1 MVKDKDGKV
10 IDCKEKKLERW
21 AEHFRELLN
30 VEPPVSPLE
39 DITAE
44 FDELEIDLSPLT
56 KNKVHRAV
64 RNLKNNKVAGY
75 GKITGKMLK
84 AGGVKLIEWLLRICI
99 AVWTSEGVPEDW
111 KRGVIVKIPKKGD
124 IAICANNRGITLLSI
139 AGKVFCT
146 LVLLRI
152 RDAVDER
159 LRENQAGFRKGR
171 SCSDQCFA
179 LRQLVEKSLEF
190 QIPVKI
196 NFIDFKAAFDSIQ
209 RDSLWKIVESYGL
222 RRKLINIMKNTYD
235 GSTCCVKV
243 NDEMTDWF
251 EVTTGVRQGC
261 VWSPLLFGIVINW
274 VLKNSLDKND
284 LGIVLEKRRSS
295 RYQQQRISDLE
306 FCGRHSPD

>member
-10 IDCKEKKLERW
+10 IDCKEKKLKRW
-21 AEHFRELLN
+21 AEYFRELLN
-30 VEPPVSPLE
+30 IEPSVSPLE

-44 FDELEIDLSPLT
+44 FDDLEIDLSPPT
-56 KNKVHRAV
+56 KNEVDRAV
-64 RNLKNNKVAGY
+64 RNLKNNKAAGY
-75 GKITGKMLK
+75 DKITGEMLK
-84 AGGVKLIEWLLRICI
+84 AGGDKLIEWLLRICI
-99 AVWTSEGVPEDW
+99 AVWTSERIPEDW

-222 RRKLINIMKNTYD
+222 PRKLINIMKNTYD

-243 NDEMTDWF
+243 DDEMTDWF
-251 EVTTGVRQGC
+251 EET
-261 VWSPLLFGIVINW
+261 
-274 VLKNSLDKND
+274 KELDKAVF
-284 LGIVLEKRRSS
+284 GPHYCSASS
-295 RYQQQRISDLE
+295 SIGFSRTPWTRTT
-306 FCGRHSPD
+306 